1 MHSLVEDTLYDV
13 RFAVRG
19 LARNPGFA
27 LTAMLAAALGI
38 GASTAVFSAVDR
50 ILFRALPYRNE
61 ARLVSVGIMA
71 PLDSNEFL
79 FASGYFGLRRSMAEN
94 QSPFEAVSS
103 FQAGGIPCD
112 LTERN
117 PVRLNCLR
125 LEANFLE
132 TFGMTPVVGRT
143 FTAEEDRP
151 NGPRVAMISYGLWRS
166 RFGSDPA
173 VAGRTLTL
181 DGAPVTITG
190 VLPKDFLMPT
200 LTTADILLP
209 EALNEATEREGRALR
224 VFGRLKADTRL
235 ELARTMLQP
244 YFARVL
250 ETVPPQFRKE
260 VSLRIRPVRDRQVG
274 DVRLAALT
282 LLGAVLS
289 VLLIACANIANLL
302 LARAAGREREMAV
315 RRALGASHG
324 RLVRQVLTESLLLGT
339 AGGAAGCGLA
349 WILLRVFQG
358 IAPGGLP
365 RLEEAGVDWRVLV
378 FAMAA
383 SMGASLLFG
392 MAPALRHQSVPSVG
406 TGRVTGLSR
415 GWMRG
420 GLVTAQVAISVILLT
435 GAGLLL
441 RSLWNLERAPLG
453 IERDRVMTA
462 KFTLGRQRYGRNE
475 QQLAFFTELE
485 RRLQSL
491 PGITAAAVTDS
502 LPPAGGTRGR
512 PFSTIEVEG
521 RARRPEGT
529 GGMVSWRYVTPGYW
543 AALGIPIRRGRVFTE
558 EDRRAGVDSIIVSE
572 SLARLIFGDQDPLG
586 RHILR
591 GAKGEWFTIVGVAA
605 DTRNAG
611 IAQGPAPEYY
621 VVRKAMPD
629 ATYANQEPP
638 IGWRGARIVVRT
650 PLDPRLVADAIR
662 GLFSSL
668 DPTLPVELE
677 TMKQRLDGIT
687 ARPRFQATL
696 LGVFAATG
704 LVLAGVG
711 LFGVMSFLVAQ
722 RRREIGVR
730 MALGATPRDIV
741 RLTLTFA
748 ARWTGAG
755 MAAGAA
761 GAFAVTRWLRSLLY
775 GVEAVDPGTLGAALT
790 LLAIVGLA
798 AAAAPARRA
807 ARVDP
812 MTTLRE
818 E

>member
-1 MHSLVEDTLYDV
+1 MFSLAENTLYDL
-13 RFAVRG
+13 RFALRG
-19 LARNPGFA
+19 LARNPAFS
-27 LTAMLAAALGI
+27 LTAVLAAALGI

-50 ILFRALPYRNE
+50 ILFRPLPYGHE
-61 ARLVSVGIMA
+61 ARQVSIGIMA

-79 FASGYFGLRRSMAEN
+79 FAGAYFDLRQELLQHRG
-94 QSPFEAVSS
+94 PFEAVTS

-117 PVRLNCLR
+117 PVRLACLR
-125 LEANFLE
+125 TEANFLE
-132 TFGMTPVVGRT
+132 TLGMKPVAGRSFTP
-143 FTAEEDRP
+143 EEDRP

-173 VAGRTLTL
+173 VAGRTLVL
-181 DGAPVTITG
+181 DGSPVTITG

-200 LTTADILLP
+200 LTAADILLP
-209 EALNEATEREGRALR
+209 EALNEATERAGRALR
-224 VFGRLKADTRL
+224 VFGRLKSGIGMAQ
-235 ELARTMLQP
+235 ARAMLQP

-250 ETVPPQFRKE
+250 ESVPPQFRKE
-260 VSLRIRPVRDRQVG
+260 VSLRIRAVRNRQVG

-282 LLGAVLS
+282 LLSAVLS

-302 LARAAGREREMAV
+302 LARAAGREREMAI
-315 RRALGASHG
+315 RRALGASRG
-324 RLVRQVLTESLLLGT
+324 RLARQMLTESLLLGGV
-339 AGGAAGCGLA
+339 GGAAGCGLA
-349 WILLRVFQG
+349 WALLRVFQG

-365 RLEEAGVDWRVLV
+365 RLEEAGVDWRVLL
-378 FAMAA
+378 FAVAA
-383 SMGASLLFG
+383 SMGAGLLFG
-392 MAPALRHQSVPSVG
+392 MAPALRRERAPSAG
-406 TGRVTGLSR
+406 AGRATLVSR

-420 GLVTAQVAISVILLT
+420 GLVTAQIAISVILVT

-453 IERDRVMTA
+453 IERDHVMTA
-462 KFTLGRQRYGRNE
+462 KFTLGRQRYGGNAE
-475 QQLAFFTELE
+475 QVAFFNELE

-491 PGITAAAVTDS
+491 PGVTAAAVSDS
-502 LPPAGGTRGR
+502 LPPSGGTRGR

-521 RARRPEGT
+521 RAQRPEGT
-529 GGMVSWRYVTPGYW
+529 GGMVTWRYVTPGYW
-543 AALGIPIRRGRVFTE
+543 TALGIPVRRGRPFTE
-558 EDRRAGVDSIIVSE
+558 EDRQAGVDSIIVSE
-572 SLARLIFGDQDPLG
+572 SLSRLMFGGQDPLG
-586 RHILR
+586 KHILR
-591 GAKGEWFTIVGVAA
+591 GTKGEWFTIVGVAA
-605 DTRNAG
+605 DVRNLG
-611 IAQGPAPEYY
+611 MERSSWPEFYL
-621 VVRKAMPD
+621 VRKPVPD

-638 IGWRGARIVVRT
+638 IGWRAASILVRT
-650 PLDPRLVADAIR
+650 PLDPRLQATAIR
-662 GLFSSL
+662 ALFASL

-677 TMKQRLDGIT
+677 TMQQRMETLT

-696 LGVFAATG
+696 LGSFAATG

-730 MALGATPRDIV
+730 MALGATPGDIV
-741 RLTLTFA
+741 RLTVGFA

-755 MAAGAA
+755 MAAGAV
-761 GAFAVTRWLRSLLY
+761 GAMAVTRWLRTLLFGIE
-775 GVEAVDPGTLGAALT
+775 GVDVWTLCAALG
-790 LLAIVGLA
+790 LLAAVGLL

-807 ARVDP
+807 AMVDP